1 MKNIKYLCIFGLAIS
16 TLLVVKIN
24 VNNKRA
30 EDASKLPKEIVESKS
45 FIRWITNA
53 KNKGADID
61 SDEFRLQEEYEVF
74 SVTNI
79 RVYSLD
85 KPENNI
91 LLKETL
97 AQYPNEKKV
106 VFSPNRKMFL
116 DYRDSP
122 TGIDPTVR
130 IFGLRGNKI
139 IDSRVVQCFDK
150 NNCYFD
156 RAYFL
161 TDDLLVV
168 HEISTAAHGM
178 SCTRASICKLTFKTH
193 VVNLSDNKVK
203 TYYSKEQSFSID
215 EWIRK
220 NS

>member
-1 MKNIKYLCIFGLAIS
+1 MRNLKYLCIFGLIIS
-16 TLLVVKIN
+16 TGLVVKVN
-24 VNNKRA
+24 VDNKRA
-30 EDASKLPKEIVESKS
+30 EDASKLPKEVVESKS

-61 SDEFRLQEEYEVF
+61 SDEFRLREEYETF
-74 SVTNI
+74 SVTNVK
-79 RVYSLD
+79 VYSLD
-85 KPENNI
+85 KPENNA

-97 AQYPNEKKV
+97 AQNANEKRV
-106 VFSPNRKMFL
+106 VFSPNGKMLL

-122 TGIDPTVR
+122 TGINPTIR

-139 IDSRVVQCFDK
+139 VDSQIIRCFDQ

-178 SCTRASICKLTFKTH
+178 SCTRANICKLTFKTH
-193 VVNLSDNKVK
+193 VVNLADNKIK
-203 TYYSKEQSFSID
+203 SYYSKEKSFSID
-215 EWIRK
+215 EWITK